1 MKTSTK
7 ILLGI
12 GIVTAISLTVVLIYA
27 SKKFRLKNKNARKI
41 LFVGD
46 SQSAIQTENGSPI
59 SFTYPNL
66 VKAQLASKGY
76 DIDVLALVG
85 KNTTWMKQN
94 LPSKLASKKYDR
106 VYIYGGGNDVS
117 SGASVDSVVANIQ
130 EMVNMANNN
139 GADAFVTLGYRID
152 NFSDPNKMPID
163 AYHTSKET
171 WLPIIEKRK
180 QLQKTLPQS
189 IKGANFVPVY
199 DLKGLTNDGIH
210 PTAEGHKIVAEN
222 ILKSLNQ

>member
-1 MKTSTK
+1 VKTSTK

-12 GIVTAISLTVVLIYA
+12 GIATAITLTFVFIYA

-46 SQSAIQTENGSPI
+46 SQSAIRTDGGDNI
-59 SFTYPNL
+59 SYTYPNI
-66 VKAQLASKGY
+66 VKAQLESKGY
-76 DIDVLALVG
+76 TIDVLASVG
-85 KNTTWMKQN
+85 KQTSWMKEN
-94 LPSKLASKKYDR
+94 LPNQLAQKKYDR

-117 SGASVDSVVANIQ
+117 SGKSVDSVVTNIQ
-130 EMVNMANNN
+130 DMVTMANNS

-152 NFSDPNKMPID
+152 NFADPNKMPKTI
-163 AYHTSKET
+163 YVTTPEQ
-171 WLPIIEKRK
+171 WIPIIEKRK
-180 QLQKTLPQS
+180 QLQKALPQS

-222 ILKSLNQ
+222 ILKSLT

>member
-1 MKTSTK
+1 VKTSTK
-7 ILLGI
+7 ILLGL
-12 GIVTAISLTVVLIYA
+12 GIATAITLTFVFIYA

-46 SQSAIQTENGSPI
+46 SQSAIRTDSGDNI
-59 SFTYPNL
+59 SYTYPNI
-66 VKAQLASKGY
+66 VKAQLESKGY
-76 DIDVLALVG
+76 TIDVLASVG
-85 KNTTWMKQN
+85 KQTSWMKEN
-94 LPSKLASKKYDR
+94 LPNQLAQKKYDR

-117 SGASVDSVVANIQ
+117 SGKSVDSVVTNIQ
-130 EMVNMANNN
+130 DMVTMANNS

-152 NFSDPNKMPID
+152 NFADPNKMPKTI
-163 AYHTSKET
+163 YVTTPEQ
-171 WLPIIEKRK
+171 WIPIIEKRK
-180 QLQKTLPQS
+180 QLQKALPQS

-222 ILKSLNQ
+222 ILKSLT

>member
-1 MKTSTK
+1 VKTTTK

-12 GIVTAISLTVVLIYA
+12 GIATAITLTFVFIYA

-46 SQSAIQTENGSPI
+46 SQSAIRTDGGDNI
-59 SFTYPNL
+59 SYTYPNI
-66 VKAQLASKGY
+66 VKAQLESKGY
-76 DIDVLALVG
+76 IIDVLASVG
-85 KNTTWMKQN
+85 KQTSWMKEN
-94 LPSKLASKKYDR
+94 LPNQLAQKKYDR

-117 SGASVDSVVANIQ
+117 SGKSVDSVVTNIQ
-130 EMVNMANNN
+130 DMVTMANNS

-152 NFSDPNKMPID
+152 NFADPNKMPKTI
-163 AYHTSKET
+163 YVTTPEQ
-171 WLPIIEKRK
+171 WIPIIEKRK
-180 QLQKTLPQS
+180 QLQKALPQS

-222 ILKSLNQ
+222 ILKSLT